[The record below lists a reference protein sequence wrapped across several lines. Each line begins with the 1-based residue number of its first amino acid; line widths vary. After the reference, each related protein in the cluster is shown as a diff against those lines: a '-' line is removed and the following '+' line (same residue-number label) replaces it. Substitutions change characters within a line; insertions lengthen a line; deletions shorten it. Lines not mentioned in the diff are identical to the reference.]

1 MSISVS
7 FFKNLDNLLKDVE
20 NNNIVDEWYLYDF
33 IDTNIKRLNA
43 QQSFDILKLYVPYM
57 INMYS
62 FDYEILNILF
72 ALKDR
77 ANTNEK
83 FYTEDQKNIILSIY
97 HQDVEVDRIKDIF
110 Y

>member
-1 MSISVS
+1 MSISLS

-20 NNNIVDEWYLYDF
+20 SNNIVDEWYLYDF
-33 IDTNIKRLNA
+33 IDKNIKRLNA

-83 FYTEDQKNIILSIY
+83 FYTEDQKHIILSIY

>member
-1 MSISVS
+1 MSISLS

-33 IDTNIKRLNA
+33 IDKNIKRLNA

-83 FYTEDQKNIILSIY
+83 FYTEDQKYIILSIY